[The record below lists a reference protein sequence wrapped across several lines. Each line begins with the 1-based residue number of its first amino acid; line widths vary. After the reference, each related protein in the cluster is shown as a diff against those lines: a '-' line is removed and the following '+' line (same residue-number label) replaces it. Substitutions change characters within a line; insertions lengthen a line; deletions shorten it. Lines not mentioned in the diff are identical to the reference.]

1 MNTSNIKKAADHV
14 FEKPEGWYATV
25 NGNVY
30 GYWRSRAEAIAGM
43 EVEQRRA
50 ANKLIVGGEVKAAM
64 ELREKNQ

>member
-1 MNTSNIKKAADHV
+1 MSKDHV

-25 NGNVY
+25 NGFVY
-30 GYWRSRAEAIAGM
+30 GYWRSKGEAYLGM

-50 ANKLIVGGEVKAAM
+50 ANKLIVGGEEKAALKLRM